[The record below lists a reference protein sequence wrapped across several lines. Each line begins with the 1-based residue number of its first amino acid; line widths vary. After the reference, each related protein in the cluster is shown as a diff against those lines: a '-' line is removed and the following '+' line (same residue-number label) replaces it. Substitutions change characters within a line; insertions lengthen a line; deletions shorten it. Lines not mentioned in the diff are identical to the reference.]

1 MDLDELSKQ
10 IKSISK
16 SELYELLDSSIER
29 TIFFHYLQQNGYYK
43 TINDAIMDK
52 LCSTEN
58 SKVNSLIV
66 NYFKLKVF
74 EELQNNAKLRQLIL
88 DYYYNGIK

>member
-1 MDLDELSKQ
+1 MLSKQ

-16 SELYELLDSSIER
+16 SELYKLLDSGIKR
-29 TIFFHYLQQNGYYK
+29 TVFFHYLQQHGYYI
-43 TINDAIMDK
+43 TINEAIMNK

-58 SKVNSLIV
+58 SKVNSLII

-74 EELQNNAKLRQLIL
+74 EDLQENVKLRQLIL
-88 DYYYNGIK
+88 DYYYNIMQ

>member
-1 MDLDELSKQ
+1 
-10 IKSISK
+10 
-16 SELYELLDSSIER
+16 
-29 TIFFHYLQQNGYYK
+29 
-43 TINDAIMDK
+43 MDK

-74 EELQNNAKLRQLIL
+74 EELQNNVKLRQLIL